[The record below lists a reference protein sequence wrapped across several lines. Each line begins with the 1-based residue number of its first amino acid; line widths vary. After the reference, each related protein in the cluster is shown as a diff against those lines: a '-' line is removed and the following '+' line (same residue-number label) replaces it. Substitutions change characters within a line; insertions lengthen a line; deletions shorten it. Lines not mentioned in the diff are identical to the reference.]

1 MAGRLAGRI
10 ALVTGASR
18 GIGFAIAR
26 TIAAAKGAH
35 VVALARTVG
44 GLEELDDA
52 IRSGGGTATLVPAD
66 LKDYPA
72 LDRLGAALFE
82 RFRKLDILIGNGAI
96 LGKLTPLAHADPKL
110 WDEVMAVNVTANWRL
125 IRSLDLL
132 LRQSDNG
139 RAIFVTS
146 GAARRFIAYWGPMR
160 YRRPA
165 LEALVKTYAA
175 ETLTT
180 DLRVNLVNPGIVRT
194 RMRAEAMP
202 GEDPRRCR
210 RPRSSPR
217 RAASPR
223 SGIGR
228 PPAPTSICAASVF
241 HERGES
247 GTGAHRRRSLFAKQM
262 VDRTPPESSCWTEG
276 PQMMRAAGGQ
286 PSPRS
291 LGGLSRS
298 SICADDAFHVACARR
313 STSGG
318 LLGTF

>member
-26 TIAAAKGAH
+26 TIAAEGAH

-52 IRSGGGTATLVPAD
+52 IRSAGGTATLVPAD

-96 LGKLTPLAHADPKL
+96 LGKLTPLAHFDPKL
-110 WDEVMAVNVTANWRL
+110 WDEVLAVNVTANWRL

-132 LRQSDNG
+132 LRQADNG

-146 GAARRFIAYWGPMR
+146 GAARRFTAYWGP
-160 YRRPA
+160 YAVSKAA

-175 ETLTT
+175 ETVTT
-180 DLRVNLVNPGIVRT
+180 NLRVNLVNPGVVRT

-202 GEDPRRCR
+202 GEDP
-210 RPRSSPR
+210 STL
-217 RAASPR
+217 
-223 SGIGR
+223 
-228 PPAPTSICAASVF
+228 PPPEVVAQALLPLLDPALTTTGANFDLRGGVL
-241 HERGES
+241 HER
-247 GTGAHRRRSLFAKQM
+247 
-262 VDRTPPESSCWTEG
+262 V
-276 PQMMRAAGGQ
+276 
-286 PSPRS
+286 
-291 LGGLSRS
+291 
-298 SICADDAFHVACARR
+298 
-313 STSGG
+313 
-318 LLGTF
+318 

>member
-1 MAGRLAGRI
+1 MAARLAGRI

-26 TIAAAKGAH
+26 AIAAEGVH

-52 IRSGGGTATLVPAD
+52 IRSAGGTATLVPAD

-82 RFRKLDILIGNGAI
+82 RFRKLDILIGNGGI
-96 LGKLTPLAHADPKL
+96 LGRLTPLAHVDPKL

-146 GAARRFIAYWGPMR
+146 GAALRFTAYWGP
-160 YRRPA
+160 YAVSKAA
-165 LEALVKTYAA
+165 LEALVRTYAA
-175 ETLTT
+175 ETVTT
-180 DLRVNLVNPGIVRT
+180 NLRVNLVSPGVVRT

-202 GEDPRRCR
+202 GEDP
-210 RPRSSPR
+210 STL
-217 RAASPR
+217 
-223 SGIGR
+223 
-228 PPAPTSICAASVF
+228 PPPEIIAEALLPLLDPALTTTGAIFDFRGGAF
-241 HERGES
+241 HER
-247 GTGAHRRRSLFAKQM
+247 
-262 VDRTPPESSCWTEG
+262 V
-276 PQMMRAAGGQ
+276 
-286 PSPRS
+286 
-291 LGGLSRS
+291 
-298 SICADDAFHVACARR
+298 
-313 STSGG
+313 
-318 LLGTF
+318 